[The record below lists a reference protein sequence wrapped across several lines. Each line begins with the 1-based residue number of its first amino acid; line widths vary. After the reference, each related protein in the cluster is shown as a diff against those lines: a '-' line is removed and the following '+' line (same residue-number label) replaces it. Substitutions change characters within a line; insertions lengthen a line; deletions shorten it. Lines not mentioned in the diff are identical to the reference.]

1 MDYIEQALRTALETA
16 AYAFSAAY
24 RKYDKDVMHFAE
36 ERIDRIE
43 RLLSKR
49 QAQLN
54 DRLYKKNVQSG
65 ARIVETNEYWSGDWV
80 RYENVWSNGTHTYRW
95 VQDI

>member
-1 MDYIEQALRTALETA
+1 MDYTEQALRDALTTANVVCDQAWRE
-16 AYAFSAAY
+16 
-24 RKYDKDVMHFAE
+24 YDADMLRSTE
-36 ERIDRIE
+36 ERSDRIE
-43 RLLSKR
+43 RLLDKR
-49 QAQLN
+49 VSQLN
-54 DRLYKKNVQSG
+54 IRQYKANVEQG